1 MNDMTQISEAA
12 RTEAFTGQVVTDVA
26 AAISGVMTTIGH
38 RLGLYRAMAGA
49 GALTSNDL
57 AGKLGMHERY
67 VREWL
72 GNQVAG
78 GYVNYLAGEDAY
90 QLPDAHVPVLAVEDS
105 PVFLVPALEVCASLW
120 FDREKIESAFRS
132 GEGIAWADHHETLY
146 CGCEALFKPGY
157 QTSLVSEWVAALDG
171 MTERLQAGGRI
182 ADVGC
187 GHGAS
192 AVLLAEAFPKS
203 RVFGFDVHD
212 ASIETARCRA
222 QEAGVADNITFDVAQ
237 AKSFSQKDFDL
248 ICFMDCLHDMGDP
261 SGAARHAFE
270 ALQPGGSLLVVEP
283 AAADT
288 LADNINPVSRLYY
301 AASTGICTPCSLS
314 QDVGMGLGAQAGPA
328 KLAAILEDVG
338 YDSVRVVARTPFN
351 IILEARK

>member
-1 MNDMTQISEAA
+1 MNEMTMNTQAE

-38 RLGLYRAMAGA
+38 RLGLYKAMAGA
-49 GALTSNDL
+49 GPVTSEAL
-57 AGKLGMHERY
+57 AGKTGLRERY

-78 GYVNYLAGEDAY
+78 AYVAYGADAGTYE
-90 QLPDAHVPVLAVEDS
+90 LPDAHVPVLAVDDS

-120 FDREKIESAFRS
+120 FDREKIEHAFRS
-132 GEGIAWADHHETLY
+132 GDGIDWGDHHETLF

-157 QTSLVSEWVAALDG
+157 RASLIGDWVAALDG
-171 MTERLQAGGRI
+171 MTDKLKQGGRI

-192 AVLLAEAFPKS
+192 AILLADAFPNS
-203 RVFGFDVHD
+203 RVYGFDAHA
-212 ASIETARCRA
+212 ASIETARQRA
-222 QEAGVADNITFDVAQ
+222 ADALTGHNLQFEVAL
-237 AKSFSQKDFDL
+237 AKSYVEKDFDL

-261 SGAARHAFE
+261 AGAARHAFE
-270 ALQPGGSLLVVEP
+270 ALKPDGVLLLVEP
-283 AAADT
+283 ASNDNV
-288 LADNINPVSRLYY
+288 ADNINPVSRLYY

-314 QDVGMGLGAQAGPA
+314 QEGGAGLGAQAGPA
-328 KLAAILEDVG
+328 KLGALLKEAGFSHVA
-338 YDSVRVVARTPFN
+338 VAARTPFN